1 MLHYSAQLSLGEFAA
16 FHLRDV
22 IFNLDILAVARTTKF
37 LPHSEKIRAEDELS
51 REEAEKEA
59 VLNSLPEMQEQVG
72 GSGDEAEDEEEET
85 SVERTIAVHSFETEE
100 LRSMLC
106 RVHEVAE
113 GKKKGRKIH
122 RLADEA
128 LW

>member
-1 MLHYSAQLSLGEFAA
+1 MLHHPAQLSLAEFAA

-22 IFNLDILAVARTTKF
+22 IFNLDMLTIARTTKL
-37 LPHSEKIRAEDELS
+37 LPQSEKVKAEDELS

-59 VLNSLPEMQEQVG
+59 ALNSLPEMQEQVG

-113 GKKKGRKIH
+113 GKKKGRKNTPTC
-122 RLADEA
+122 R
-128 LW
+128 